1 LYSLNTVLSIAK
13 HPDSKNNIDDIV
25 RAHDLGIA
33 IYNEE
38 SSSCRIIKI
47 TDTLLEFQK
56 RGLTE
61 ESLMR
66 AGPGFS
72 IYTTYSN
79 KTPNGEP
86 LPPVRE
92 LKLSRDFSNNYM
104 LIQRE
109 KKALLKDIKS
119 LDERIKAIN
128 NSPLENVINPDT
140 SSDLQKEL
148 DEKWGKLN
156 KIEDQMG
163 QTRTYPQGY
172 QRTEEEK
179 QRENFAMSDKLKKLK
194 QELATRR
201 LKRDG
206 ASPDRIQ
213 F

>member
-1 LYSLNTVLSIAK
+1 
-13 HPDSKNNIDDIV
+13 
-25 RAHDLGIA
+25 
-33 IYNEE
+33 
-38 SSSCRIIKI
+38 
-47 TDTLLEFQK
+47 
-56 RGLTE
+56 
-61 ESLMR
+61 MM

-72 IYTTYSN
+72 IHTTYSN

-92 LKLSRDFSNNYM
+92 LKLSRDFSNNPM
-104 LIQRE
+104 LIQRA
-109 KKALLKDIKS
+109 KTALLKDIKS
-119 LDERIKAIN
+119 LDKRIKAIN

-140 SSDLQKEL
+140 SSNLQKEL

-179 QRENFAMSDKLKKLK
+179 RQENDTMDATLTIVKQRLGA
-194 QELATRR
+194 
-201 LKRDG
+201 KRPKGDG
-206 ASPDRIQ
+206 ARSPDRRQ